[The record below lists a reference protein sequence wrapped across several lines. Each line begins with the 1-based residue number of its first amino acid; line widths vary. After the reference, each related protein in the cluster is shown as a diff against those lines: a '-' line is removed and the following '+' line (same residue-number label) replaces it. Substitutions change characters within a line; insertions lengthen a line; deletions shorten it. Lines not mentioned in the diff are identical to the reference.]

1 MKAQNGDRMT
11 LIKIK
16 LQWTVLLMSAAHM
29 RMLPGVNVISEAADK
44 VFADRTESEY
54 QMKRKRL

>member
-1 MKAQNGDRMT
+1 MT

-29 RMLPGVNVISEAADK
+29 RMLPGMNVISEAADK